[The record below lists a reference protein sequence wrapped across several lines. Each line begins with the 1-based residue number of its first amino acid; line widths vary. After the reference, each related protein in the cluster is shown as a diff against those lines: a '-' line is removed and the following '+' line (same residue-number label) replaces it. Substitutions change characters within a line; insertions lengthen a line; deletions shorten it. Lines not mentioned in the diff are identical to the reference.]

1 MKFKKLQKIFN
12 EKYANI
18 PDTFEEQMEYIKE
31 NKRIDWDKVN
41 AEIER
46 IKAIPWIAL
55 DFSFDVIP
63 CPCPRPR
70 STSNGIFYV
79 EGAREHWN
87 YMRERI
93 ESEKIIATAVKFR
106 VDSYMPIPNGMNT
119 TEMVLAQMGYVN
131 SLSGGDWDNL
141 GKTYSDAIQ
150 QILIL
155 NDNIIIEGTSA
166 KHYCIKPRVDIHI
179 EYQQEFDSK
188 FNKRKIESS
197 KSFKKIIGG

>member
-87 YMRERI
+87 YMRDRI

-119 TEMVLAQMGYVN
+119 TEMV
-131 SLSGGDWDNL
+131 
-141 GKTYSDAIQ
+141 
-150 QILIL
+150 ILFLEEIGTIL
-155 NDNIIIEGTSA
+155 E
-166 KHYCIKPRVDIHI
+166 KHILMQFSRY
-179 EYQQEFDSK
+179 
-188 FNKRKIESS
+188 
-197 KSFKKIIGG
+197 